1 MKNEVSLVMENIRKT
16 FPGVLA
22 LDNVCLSIKGGTVH
36 GLMGE
41 NGAGKSTLMKCLL
54 GIYRPDGGRIL
65 IDGCEVHFNSTKEA
79 LLSGVAMVHQELNQA
94 PTLSVMDNLY
104 LGRMPRVVRYLPF
117 ISEKKLYNLT
127 RGLLESLKLD
137 IDPRARIDTLSVS
150 RRQMIE
156 IAKAISYN
164 ARVIVFDEPTS
175 SLNEREAERLFELI
189 RELRERGCAIIY
201 ISHKM
206 DEIFNICDEITIMR
220 DGKYI
225 ATRKADELDMDELI
239 HLMVGR
245 VLDERYPPAISR
257 VGEELLRIEDLYSFD
272 GRTKGIS
279 FNLRC
284 GEILGVAGLD
294 GAGRSE
300 LIETIFGIRE
310 KRCGEIYINQEK
322 VRILTPRDAIRAG
335 IALVGEERRASGI
348 FPRLSILENTV
359 IASLKKFHTGP
370 LLSKKRMR
378 AATIEKIKELR
389 IKTPSYKTNIEN
401 LSGGNQQKVIISRWL
416 LRHPRVFL
424 LDEPTRGIDVGAKY
438 EIYKLM
444 RELCADG
451 VGIIMVSSEMGEL
464 IGLCDRICVLHEG
477 RLMGIIEHAEATQK
491 KIMTLAS
498 GESL

>member
-1 MKNEVSLVMENIRKT
+1 MENIRKS

-22 LDNVCLSIKGGTVH
+22 LDNVSLSVKGGTVH

-41 NGAGKSTLMKCLL
+41 NGAGKSTLMKCLF
-54 GIYRPDGGRIL
+54 GIYKLDGGRIL
-65 IDGCEVHFNSTKEA
+65 LDGKEVHFNNTKEA

-104 LGRMPRVVRYLPF
+104 LGRLPRVSEYLPF
-117 ISEKKLYNLT
+117 ISEKKLFNLT
-127 RGLLESLKLD
+127 RDLLSSLKID
-137 IDPRARIDTLSVS
+137 VDPRVRIDTLSVS

-175 SLNEREAERLFELI
+175 SLNEREVERLFEII
-189 RELRERGCAIIY
+189 RELRDKGCAIIY

-206 DEIFNICDEITIMR
+206 DEIFEICDEITIMR

-225 ATRKADELDMDELI
+225 DTRSKDNIGMSELI
-239 HLMVGR
+239 RLMVGR
-245 VLDERYPPAISR
+245 VLSERYPPRISEAGNEFFR
-257 VGEELLRIEDLYSFD
+257 VDRLSSYDDRTREVSFTLR
-272 GRTKGIS
+272 R
-279 FNLRC
+279 
-284 GEILGVAGLD
+284 GEILGIAGLD

-300 LIETIFGIRE
+300 LTELIFGLRE
-310 KRCGEIYINQEK
+310 KRDGDVYIDGK
-322 VRILTPRDAIRAG
+322 RVSIKSPRDAMRLG
-335 IALVGEERRASGI
+335 LALIGEERRASGI

-359 IASLKKFHTGP
+359 IASLEKFHTGP

-378 AATIEKIKELR
+378 LATIKKIRELK

-416 LRHPRVFL
+416 LRKPEIFL

-444 RELCADG
+444 RELCDG
-451 VGIIMVSSEMGEL
+451 GASIIMVSSEMGEL

-477 RLMGIIEHAEATQK
+477 ELMGILDNKDATQE